1 MQGIEIIDTY
11 QEVVATGFGWTGMG
25 IVFLVLGAFALFM
38 LCMSIWLD
46 DAHIAVPLFAALML
60 LCVFGFMCS
69 TADAKKTYETRY
81 QVIVYENCNI
91 TEFLETYEVV
101 DSKGETWIVKDRNV
115 NED

>member
-1 MQGIEIIDTY
+1 MQGIEILDTY
-11 QEVVATGFGWTGMG
+11 QEVIATGFGWTGMG
-25 IVFLVLGAFALFM
+25 IVFIVFGIVALAMTCIFI
-38 LCMSIWLD
+38 CID
-46 DAHIAVPLFAALML
+46 EHAAVPLFAVLML
-60 LCVFGFMCS
+60 LCLLGFMCS